1 MSTSLSVDASI
12 TPTPSGYKMNGVS
25 PRTNLNLNALSV
37 SKPSLTRLSPTDFIN
52 SDSGTGKPLL
62 NLSPGRTYP
71 CSHLFFSP
79 KSSSKSTVAPQEKSA
94 YQTMAALALVCL
106 LALLMA
112 LLAVLFLDKLSP
124 RPFNVV
130 VRTGEYVLVHQ
141 VSVALSTLT
150 ISLNMCCVFVCF
162 LQLLFIMKFLRGSEN
177 VDRIAW
183 YLMKTS
189 CTRTIAAGC
198 FFLSIPIF
206 CTGVILFT
214 FISFHESSAI
224 VTSVVMGIGIIFCG
238 AASVH
243 NMYLWQGEKISTR
256 YRLSKRKLHETSL
269 QPDLTAHVTELSTLV

>member
-12 TPTPSGYKMNGVS
+12 TPTPSGYKVNGGVS
-25 PRTNLNLNALSV
+25 PRTNLNALSV
-37 SKPSLTRLSPTDFIN
+37 SKPSLTRLSPTDFFN

-62 NLSPGRTYP
+62 NLPSSRTYP

-79 KSSSKSTVAPQEKSA
+79 KSSSKSTLGTQEKSA
-94 YQTMAALALVCL
+94 YQTMAALALLCL
-106 LALLMA
+106 LALLVA

-124 RPFNVV
+124 QPFNVV
-130 VRTGEYVLVHQ
+130 VRKGDYILVHQ
-141 VSVALSTLT
+141 VSVALNTLT

-162 LQLLFIMKFLRGSEN
+162 LQFLFIMKFIGSPESE
-177 VDRIAW
+177 DRIAW

-198 FFLSIPIF
+198 FFVSLPIF

-224 VTSVVMGIGIIFCG
+224 VTSVLMGAGIIFCG
-238 AASVH
+238 TASVH
-243 NMYLWQGEKISTR
+243 NMYLWQGEKISKR
-256 YRLSKRKLHETSL
+256 YLLSKRKLHEASL
-269 QPDLTAHVTELSTLV
+269 HPDLTAHVTELSTLV